1 MLESILFVMSTVC
14 VILYT
19 LKVVSIIAGNTMN
32 VPVPLLHW
40 VGVQFSHTYIS
51 TPAIAYQVY
60 FWSVYAGIIGG

>member
-14 VILYT
+14 VIMYT
-19 LKVVSIIAGNTMN
+19 IKVVSVMAGNSVNTPIVVLHLVN
-32 VPVPLLHW
+32 VSF
-40 VGVQFSHTYIS
+40 GNTYIS